1 MFKDKLR
8 ELRKSRNISQE
19 KLAND
24 IYVSRSAVAKWEQGR
39 GVPSKESLE
48 LICKYFEIDENEL
61 LDKKETIEL
70 CNKLHDKINR
80 KEKIQNILLILLAG
94 MIIVLLIVQG
104 IDKNTQYIITNVIS
118 NYELKSVGVRLD
130 EEYHLDVNYI
140 MRNTGFYYD
149 EYLIEETDN
158 YIYNYKTE
166 TLIPKKTGNYYV
178 GIELIDNKRKKIV
191 HTSIIRIFCYDI
203 NQMTEINNVDDL
215 YKINN
220 NPDGHY
226 ILNNNIDLMKE
237 NSFEPLCKI
246 AEQKSF
252 TGVLI
257 NPYNYVIKNLNIN
270 SSLENDQD
278 NRKHVSAGLF
288 NSLSNAYIDNIIIE
302 NIDINLSDNDN
313 IIATVGG
320 LSAYCSESLITN
332 CKITGKLSSNNYI
345 GGIFG
350 TCDFSSVKNCI
361 FNGNITQINN
371 INKIGYAGGLFGSLM
386 LNLSEEENR
395 FIVENNIVN
404 ANIISDGDCGEIAGK
419 IRGDGCRNNVLN
431 CIINE

>member
-94 MIIVLLIVQG
+94 FIIVLLIAQG

-178 GIELIDNKRKKIV
+178 GIELIDNKRK
-191 HTSIIRIFCYDI
+191 
-203 NQMTEINNVDDL
+203 NNV
-215 YKINN
+215 
-220 NPDGHY
+220 
-226 ILNNNIDLMKE
+226 
-237 NSFEPLCKI
+237 
-246 AEQKSF
+246 
-252 TGVLI
+252 
-257 NPYNYVIKNLNIN
+257 IN
-270 SSLENDQD
+270 SLNKD
-278 NRKHVSAGLF
+278 NEDLLKK
-288 NSLSNAYIDNIIIE
+288 ID
-302 NIDINLSDNDN
+302 
-313 IIATVGG
+313 
-320 LSAYCSESLITN
+320 
-332 CKITGKLSSNNYI
+332 
-345 GGIFG
+345 
-350 TCDFSSVKNCI
+350 
-361 FNGNITQINN
+361 
-371 INKIGYAGGLFGSLM
+371 
-386 LNLSEEENR
+386 
-395 FIVENNIVN
+395 
-404 ANIISDGDCGEIAGK
+404 
-419 IRGDGCRNNVLN
+419 
-431 CIINE
+431 

>member
-94 MIIVLLIVQG
+94 MIIVLLIAQG

-118 NYELKSVGVRLD
+118 NYELKSVGVKLD

-158 YIYNYKTE
+158 YIYNY
-166 TLIPKKTGNYYV
+166 
-178 GIELIDNKRKKIV
+178 
-191 HTSIIRIFCYDI
+191 S
-203 NQMTEINNVDDL
+203 
-215 YKINN
+215 
-220 NPDGHY
+220 
-226 ILNNNIDLMKE
+226 
-237 NSFEPLCKI
+237 
-246 AEQKSF
+246 
-252 TGVLI
+252 
-257 NPYNYVIKNLNIN
+257 
-270 SSLENDQD
+270 
-278 NRKHVSAGLF
+278 
-288 NSLSNAYIDNIIIE
+288 
-302 NIDINLSDNDN
+302 
-313 IIATVGG
+313 
-320 LSAYCSESLITN
+320 
-332 CKITGKLSSNNYI
+332 
-345 GGIFG
+345 
-350 TCDFSSVKNCI
+350 
-361 FNGNITQINN
+361 
-371 INKIGYAGGLFGSLM
+371 
-386 LNLSEEENR
+386 
-395 FIVENNIVN
+395 
-404 ANIISDGDCGEIAGK
+404 
-419 IRGDGCRNNVLN
+419 
-431 CIINE
+431 